1 MAAFSLNIQKHIESG
16 LVASGKFDGSHACLT
31 AVTSGGNILVHSP
44 HRQPQIKNNDSEQPD
59 GRLSWSGE
67 LAELQI
73 DSQVTAIC
81 TGHLGEDERDILL
94 IGTATHILAYH
105 VEDNADIFYKEMTDG
120 ALYITIGKLGWLTD
134 QVAVVGGNSSITVLD
149 SKGTEIFWTVM
160 GDIVTSIAIFDFEG
174 DHENELLIGTKDFE
188 IKLLKED
195 AIVWDTKETASVTAL
210 AGLSNKQFAYAVGNG
225 TIGVYE
231 GGQRLWRVKSKHRA
245 VSIRNFDINGDGVLE
260 LITGWS
266 SGKVD
271 ARSCNTGDVIFKIQ
285 LSTGVA
291 GIVEADYRRQGR
303 PDLVAVSVSGEVRG
317 YAPGTAMDAPEPG
330 EIMRE
335 LMSKKQALQME
346 LRQRAASVPNMYHH
360 TKLAVSLISA
370 RGAARLGVAAGPGL
384 LVHCAIVFAE
394 GVFEGETL
402 VAHPNR
408 PQGELE
414 IELRPPKNGPID
426 IHVKISVGPAG
437 ADLLQVFEMTR
448 QLPRFCMY
456 EIISHPEEA
465 SQTVIDSGVTME
477 VAERAQR
484 IALWLNQSLL
494 LAEEF
499 EVAEEGPN
507 AASIELWLR
516 GLRDNK
522 VHCFTASPSGK
533 ITVQTEDSTFAGDIV
548 QSLAM
553 YLGLRELNSESKFP
567 NDESKMLEALERVK
581 GYISLFNVF
590 LNNSC
595 YTYRGHQKLIKG
607 LKDVDAKLQA
617 EAASTAV
624 LLKSVVIRLED
635 ARILQNV
642 EEMRKRLLQL
652 KAINSDLIRNHE
664 IRMNSNRDLS
674 INLKELNIGV
684 QRVAKL
690 RVGKAAT
697 NAVSRCRTAIQDEN
711 PKALLAAMRN
721 G

>member
-303 PDLVAVSVSGEVRG
+303 PDLVAVSVSGEGIQISFNFVHFCQVENLYYNRVILSVRG

-426 IHVKISVGPAG
+426 IHVKIS
-437 ADLLQVFEMTR
+437 VFEMTR

-581 GYISLFNVF
+581 G
-590 LNNSC
+590 
-595 YTYRGHQKLIKG
+595 

>member
-1 MAAFSLNIQKHIESG
+1 MAAFSLNIQKHIESS
-16 LVASGKFDGSHACLT
+16 LVASGKFDGSHACLV
-31 AVTSGGNILVHSP
+31 AVTSGGNVLVHSP
-44 HRQPQIKNNDSEQPD
+44 HKQPQIKNNDSEQPD

-73 DSQVTAIC
+73 GSQVTAIC

-94 IGTATHILAYH
+94 IGTGTHILAYN
-105 VEDNADIFYKEMTDG
+105 VEDNADIFYKEMSDG
-120 ALYITIGKLGWLTD
+120 ALCITIGKLGWLSD

-149 SKGTEIFWTVM
+149 SKGKEIFWTVM

-188 IKLLKED
+188 IKLMKED
-195 AIVWDTKETASVTAL
+195 AIVWDTKETASITAL

-231 GGQRLWRVKSKHRA
+231 VGQRLWRVKSKHRA
-245 VSIRNFDINGDGVLE
+245 VSIRSFDINGDGVLE

-285 LSTGVA
+285 LSTSVA

-303 PDLVAVSVSGEVRG
+303 PDLVAVSISGEVRG
-317 YAPGTAMDAPEPG
+317 YASGTSMDAPEPG
-330 EIMRE
+330 ERMRE
-335 LMSKKQALQME
+335 LLSKKQALQME

-394 GVFEGETL
+394 GIFEGETL
-402 VAHPNR
+402 VAHPSR

-426 IHVKISVGPAG
+426 IHVKISVGPPG

-456 EIISHPEEA
+456 EIITNPKEI
-465 SQTVIDSGVTME
+465 SQMEIESGITIE

-494 LAEEF
+494 LAEEL

-516 GLRDNK
+516 GLRDDK
-522 VHCFTASPSGK
+522 VHCITANPFGK
-533 ITVQTEDSTFAGDIV
+533 ITVLTEDSTFAGDIV

-553 YLGLRELNSESKFP
+553 YLGLRELTSEAKFP
-567 NDESKMLEALERVK
+567 NDESKMLEALESV
-581 GYISLFNVF
+581 
-590 LNNSC
+590 
-595 YTYRGHQKLIKG
+595 KG

-617 EAASTAV
+617 EAASNAV

-674 INLKELNIGV
+674 THLKELNIGV

-711 PKALLAAMRN
+711 PRALVAAMRN

>member
-16 LVASGKFDGSHACLT
+16 LVASGKFDGSHACLA
-31 AVTSGGNILVHSP
+31 AVTSGGNVLVHSP

-73 DSQVTAIC
+73 GSQVTAIC
-81 TGHLGEDERDILL
+81 TGRFGEDERDILL
-94 IGTATHILAYH
+94 IGTATHILAYQ
-105 VEDNADIFYKEMTDG
+105 VEDNSDIFYKEMTDG
-120 ALYITIGKLGWLTD
+120 ALCIMIGKLGWLSN
-134 QVAVVGGNSSITVLD
+134 QVAVIGGNSSITVLD
-149 SKGTEIFWTVM
+149 SEGTEIFWTVM
-160 GDIVTSIAIFDFEG
+160 GDVVTSITIFDFDG

-188 IKLLKED
+188 IRVLKED
-195 AIVWDTKETASVTAL
+195 AIMWDTKETASITAL
-210 AGLSNKQFAYAVGNG
+210 AGLSNRQFAYAVGNG

-231 GGQRLWRVKSKHRA
+231 AGQRLWRVKSKHRA
-245 VSIRNFDINGDGVLE
+245 ITIRNFDINGDGQLE
-260 LITGWS
+260 LITGWT

-271 ARSCNTGDVIFKIQ
+271 ARSCNTGDVIFKVQ

-303 PDLVAVSVSGEVRG
+303 PDLVAVSISGEVRG
-317 YAPGTAMDAPEPG
+317 YAPGTAMDTPEPG

-335 LMSKKQALQME
+335 LLAKKQALQME

-402 VAHPNR
+402 VAHPAR

-414 IELRPPKNGPID
+414 IELRPPNNGPVD

-456 EIISHPEEA
+456 EIISRPEEVPQA
-465 SQTVIDSGVTME
+465 IVNSGVTIE
-477 VAERAQR
+477 VAERPQR

-494 LAEEF
+494 LAEEL

-553 YLGLRELNSESKFP
+553 YLGLRELTSEAKFP
-567 NDESKMLEALERVK
+567 NDESKMTVALERVK
-581 GYISLFNVF
+581 G
-590 LNNSC
+590 
-595 YTYRGHQKLIKG
+595 
-607 LKDVDAKLQA
+607 LKDIDAKLQA
-617 EAASTAV
+617 EAAGAGV

-664 IRMNSNRDLS
+664 IRMNSNRDLLA
-674 INLKELNIGV
+674 NLKELNIGV

-697 NAVSRCRTAIQDEN
+697 NAVARCRAAIQDEN
-711 PKALLAAMRN
+711 PKALVLAMRN

>member
-1 MAAFSLNIQKHIESG
+1 
-16 LVASGKFDGSHACLT
+16 
-31 AVTSGGNILVHSP
+31 
-44 HRQPQIKNNDSEQPD
+44 
-59 GRLSWSGE
+59 
-67 LAELQI
+67 
-73 DSQVTAIC
+73 
-81 TGHLGEDERDILL
+81 
-94 IGTATHILAYH
+94 
-105 VEDNADIFYKEMTDG
+105 
-120 ALYITIGKLGWLTD
+120 
-134 QVAVVGGNSSITVLD
+134 
-149 SKGTEIFWTVM
+149 
-160 GDIVTSIAIFDFEG
+160 
-174 DHENELLIGTKDFE
+174 
-188 IKLLKED
+188 
-195 AIVWDTKETASVTAL
+195 
-210 AGLSNKQFAYAVGNG
+210 
-225 TIGVYE
+225 
-231 GGQRLWRVKSKHRA
+231 
-245 VSIRNFDINGDGVLE
+245 
-260 LITGWS
+260 
-266 SGKVD
+266 
-271 ARSCNTGDVIFKIQ
+271 
-285 LSTGVA
+285 
-291 GIVEADYRRQGR
+291 
-303 PDLVAVSVSGEVRG
+303 
-317 YAPGTAMDAPEPG
+317 
-330 EIMRE
+330 
-335 LMSKKQALQME
+335 
-346 LRQRAASVPNMYHH
+346 
-360 TKLAVSLISA
+360 
-370 RGAARLGVAAGPGL
+370 
-384 LVHCAIVFAE
+384 
-394 GVFEGETL
+394 
-402 VAHPNR
+402 
-408 PQGELE
+408 
-414 IELRPPKNGPID
+414 
-426 IHVKISVGPAG
+426 
-437 ADLLQVFEMTR
+437 
-448 QLPRFCMY
+448 MY

-581 GYISLFNVF
+581 G
-590 LNNSC
+590 
-595 YTYRGHQKLIKG
+595 